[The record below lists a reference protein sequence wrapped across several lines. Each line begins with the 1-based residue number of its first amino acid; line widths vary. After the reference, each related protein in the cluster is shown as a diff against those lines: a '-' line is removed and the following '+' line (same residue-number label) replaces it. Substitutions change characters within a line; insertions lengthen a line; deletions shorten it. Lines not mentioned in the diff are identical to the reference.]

1 MRQKPLTSSAKG
13 IGITFNTSM
22 LTEVAREQM
31 VEQQVRAWDV
41 LDERI
46 LETLRAVPRE
56 RFVPERFR
64 ELSFADTEIPLPC
77 GKRML
82 RPMLVGKILQS
93 LSLNGGEQVLE
104 IGTGSGYMSACLGR
118 LGARVRTLEL
128 HPELAALA
136 RANLAGL
143 TAVAPIEVIEADAM
157 RLGES
162 PRYDAIVLTA
172 SLPIY
177 QPRFERALKPGGRLF
192 VVVGSGTPQRA
203 CLMRSAEDGACSS
216 EPLFETSIEALE
228 GAPRPEAFGF

>member
-1 MRQKPLTSSAKG
+1 MRVFNEPPIAVRCTCRETSSSAVSWRRCRKYNTNNNNAATPNSRQSSAIIDIKTVYSSDAFLGRRAKLCHHLPRQHSRVWVTTRSFSPYAGHQRPWQMRQKPLTSSAKG
-13 IGITFNTSM
+13 IGITFNASM

-64 ELSFADTEIPLPC
+64 ELSFADTEMPLPC

-118 LGARVRTLEL
+118 LGGPVRTL
-128 HPELAALA
+128 
-136 RANLAGL
+136 
-143 TAVAPIEVIEADAM
+143 APH
-157 RLGES
+157 
-162 PRYDAIVLTA
+162 
-172 SLPIY
+172 
-177 QPRFERALKPGGRLF
+177 
-192 VVVGSGTPQRA
+192 
-203 CLMRSAEDGACSS
+203 
-216 EPLFETSIEALE
+216 
-228 GAPRPEAFGF
+228 

>member
-13 IGITFNTSM
+13 IGITFNASM

-143 TAVAPIEVIEADAM
+143 TAVAPIEVLEADAM

-216 EPLFETSIEALE
+216 EPLFETRIEALE